1 MENDNVNNKKKQINQ
16 RHIKKEFQSNSG
28 ITGNEF
34 DDINFDE
41 KNEINIIINNMKN
54 NKNSQ
59 FLIKRKKFNIFRW
72 YKNFLDE
79 KKNEKENEILFL
91 QRLIDLS
98 VPITKKFI
106 KEISY
111 ENSQKEIQFNNLEIN
126 IIFDWERIINTYH
139 K

>member
-1 MENDNVNNKKKQINQ
+1 
-16 RHIKKEFQSNSG
+16 
-28 ITGNEF
+28 
-34 DDINFDE
+34 
-41 KNEINIIINNMKN
+41 MKN

-98 VPITKKFI
+98 SSITKKLT

-111 ENSQKEIQFNNLEIN
+111 DNSQKEIQFNNLEIN